1 MLDDISELPLRLVM
15 LMINISHILD
25 IVVADLD
32 LLEIYL
38 ISVRPADLSSLFNHH
53 RIVVVR
59 T

>member
-1 MLDDISELPLRLVM
+1 MLYDILYTDTELV
-15 LMINISHILD
+15 MINIWHILD

-38 ISVRPADLSSLFNHH
+38 ISVRPGNLSSLFNHH